1 MISLTPDECRVLGVL
16 IEKELTTPEQY
27 PLTLNGI
34 INGSSQKNNR
44 EPVVQFDEGR
54 AYEAAEGLRGKGLVV
69 RVDTVGSRVP
79 KFRQEAVQKLG
90 LTRYELVLLAELLLR
105 GPQTVGELRGRASR
119 MHHLDSMEIVE
130 EMLKKMMERE
140 EALVKELPPSP
151 GSRAERFMQL
161 LCPEAHPVEAVVGV
175 VSEAAVVGTSGRSM
189 AERIGQLEAEV
200 ARLKEVV
207 KKLSVSL
214 GEGDPFAA
222 GGGGEAGKA

>member
-1 MISLTPDECRVLGVL
+1 MTPDECRVLGVL
-16 IEKELTTPEQY
+16 IEKGLTTPEQY

-34 INGSSQKNNR
+34 INGSNQKSNR
-44 EPVVQFDEGR
+44 EPVVTFDEGK

-69 RVDTVGSRVP
+69 RVDMAGSRVP
-79 KFRQEAVQKLG
+79 KFRQEAAGKLG

-140 EALVKELPPSP
+140 EVLVKELPPSP

-161 LCPEAHPVEAVVGV
+161 LCPEAHPVDAVGV
-175 VSEAAVVGTSGRSM
+175 VVSEAVVGTSGGSM
-189 AERIGQLEAEV
+189 GERVEKLEAEV

-207 KKLSVSL
+207 KKISVSL

-222 GGGGEAGKA
+222 GGGVEAGKA